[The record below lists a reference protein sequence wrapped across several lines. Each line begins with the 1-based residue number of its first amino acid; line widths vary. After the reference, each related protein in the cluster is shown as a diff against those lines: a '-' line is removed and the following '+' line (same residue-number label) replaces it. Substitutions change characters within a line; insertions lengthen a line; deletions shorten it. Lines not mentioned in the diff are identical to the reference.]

1 MGIVIIWK
9 ERKAMPRHQRIL
21 SENGT
26 YHVMMRGNEKKNLF
40 RNQEDKQRF
49 IETLFTKKVET
60 GFSVYAYCLMDNH
73 VHLLV
78 REGPEGLA
86 TMMKRINGSYA
97 YYFNQKY
104 HRVGHLFQDRFKSE
118 PIGDDRHLLAVIR
131 YIHNNPVKAGLVKKP
146 EQYRWSSYA
155 SYLNAHKPEA
165 KMVETEFILSI
176 FANDQK
182 TAIQEFKSFS
192 MENDES
198 EFLDLEEESIRTIEE
213 GLSYLDEYITKR
225 WPGKNLTD
233 LMKNKS
239 TRTELILDLKN
250 NTGLSIRTIADLL
263 GINRGIVQKTK
274 ESR

>member
-1 MGIVIIWK
+1 
-9 ERKAMPRHQRIL
+9 MPRLQRIL
-21 SENGT
+21 SENGI

-40 RNQEDKQRF
+40 HDQEDKQRF
-49 IETLFTKKVET
+49 IDTLFAKKEET
-60 GFSVYAYCLMDNH
+60 GFSIYAYCLMDNH

-78 REGPEGLA
+78 REGMEGLA
-86 TMMKRINGSYA
+86 TLMKRVNGSYA
-97 YYFNQKY
+97 YYFNQKN

-131 YIHNNPVKAGLVKKP
+131 YIHNNPVKAGLVEKP
-146 EQYRWSSYA
+146 EQYRWSSFA
-155 SYLNAHKPEA
+155 SYLDPNKPEA

-182 TAIQEFKSFS
+182 TAIQEFKRFS
-192 MENDES
+192 IENDES
-198 EFLDLEEESIRTIEE
+198 EFLDVEEGSIRTIEE

-225 WPGKNLTD
+225 WPGKNLPD
-233 LMKNKS
+233 LIDNKN
-239 TRTELILDLKN
+239 TRTEIILDLKT
-250 NTGLSIRTIADLL
+250 NTGLSVRTIADLL